1 MVRQEFRCFPVLL
14 GTVGEGWTACK
25 PKHPKIGLVL
35 DEPIRETGPHLAE
48 LLDLEGDGP
57 LYRRIS
63 DALRRAVDRGEI
75 PLGTILPPERT
86 LAAALS
92 VSRATVVTAY
102 ERLKTDGWLESRQGS
117 GTWVRRPEAGRRTS
131 DAASTS
137 RLFIADRAETPTP
150 TPVRAEDDVVDLS
163 VAAVMGTPTVVDVL
177 SSLGPADA
185 AALTTQHGYA
195 PAGLRELRQFVAR
208 RLSDQAVPT
217 SEDQVVITT
226 GAQQA
231 IWVLARRHVQ
241 AGETVLVES
250 PTFPGA
256 LDAFRAIGARMVPLP
271 VDEHGARSDLLAD
284 LVERLQP
291 RLLYLTPHFHSP
303 TGAVMPPDRREEIAD
318 LAARERIHVI
328 EDLTLADVNLDEGA
342 TPPPIA
348 AAAPQAPIHTVG
360 STAKL
365 FWAGL
370 RVGWVRE
377 PESEALGTLASKTVS
392 DFGTSMMSQLLALRL
407 LERLDEVVLERR
419 AELLPRRDLLCSLL
433 SEHLPEWRWRVPT
446 GGLSLWVELPEGNA
460 DEFAEIAQRHGVAVV
475 PGTALSVDSGNR
487 RGLRVVYARPED
499 AIAEGVRRLTAAWRA
514 YGPAQERPVSR
525 LLV

>member
-1 MVRQEFRCFPVLL
+1 
-14 GTVGEGWTACK
+14 
-25 PKHPKIGLVL
+25 
-35 DEPIRETGPHLAE
+35 
-48 LLDLEGDGP
+48 
-57 LYRRIS
+57 
-63 DALRRAVDRGEI
+63 
-75 PLGTILPPERT
+75 
-86 LAAALS
+86 
-92 VSRATVVTAY
+92 
-102 ERLKTDGWLESRQGS
+102 
-117 GTWVRRPEAGRRTS
+117 
-131 DAASTS
+131 
-137 RLFIADRAETPTP
+137 
-150 TPVRAEDDVVDLS
+150 
-163 VAAVMGTPTVVDVL
+163 
-177 SSLGPADA
+177 
-185 AALTTQHGYA
+185 
-195 PAGLRELRQFVAR
+195 
-208 RLSDQAVPT
+208 
-217 SEDQVVITT
+217 
-226 GAQQA
+226 
-231 IWVLARRHVQ
+231 
-241 AGETVLVES
+241 
-250 PTFPGA
+250 
-256 LDAFRAIGARMVPLP
+256 MVPLP

>member
-1 MVRQEFRCFPVLL
+1 M
-14 GTVGEGWTACK
+14 
-25 PKHPKIGLVL
+25 
-35 DEPIRETGPHLAE
+35 DDPIRETGPHLAE
-48 LLDLEGDGP
+48 LLDLEGEGP

-75 PLGTILPPERT
+75 PLGTVLPPERT
-86 LAAALS
+86 LATALS

-102 ERLKTDGWLESRQGS
+102 ERLKADGWLESRQGS
-117 GTWVRRPEAGRRTS
+117 GTWVRRPDAGASES

-137 RLFIADRAETPTP
+137 RLYITDRAETPTP
-150 TPVRAEDDVVDLS
+150 APVRAEDDIVDLS

-177 SSLGPADA
+177 SSVSAADA

-195 PAGLRELRQFVAR
+195 PAGLRELRELVAR
-208 RLSDQAVPT
+208 RLCEQQVPT
-217 SEDQVVITT
+217 VEDQVVITT

-231 IWVLARRHVQ
+231 IWLIARQHLQ
-241 AGETVLVES
+241 PGDAVLVES

-256 LDAFRAIGARMVPLP
+256 LDAFRALGARMIPVPL
-271 VDEHGARSDLLAD
+271 DEHGVRSDLLAD

-291 RLLYLTPHFHSP
+291 RLLYVTPHFHSP
-303 TGAVMPPDRREEIAD
+303 TGTVLPAERRNEIAD
-318 LAARERIHVI
+318 LAARSRLAVI
-328 EDLTLADVNLDEGA
+328 EDHTLARVDLDEGP

-370 RVGWVRE
+370 RVGWVRV
-377 PESEALGTLASKTVS
+377 PEREALRTLAAKTVS
-392 DFGTSMMSQLLALRL
+392 DFGTSMMTQLLALRL
-407 LERLDEVVLERR
+407 LERTDEVVRERR
-419 AELLPRRDLLCSLL
+419 AELVPRRDLLCRLL
-433 SEHLPEWRWRVPT
+433 REHLPDWGWRTPT

-460 DEFAEIAQRHGVAVV
+460 DEFAEIARRHGVAVV
-475 PGTALSVDSGNR
+475 PGTALSVDEGNR

-499 AIAEGVRRLTAAWRA
+499 ALTEGVRRLATAWRA
-514 YGPAQERPVSR
+514 YAPTRERPVSR